1 MMPTLTSHLILII
14 VEQVQ
19 AAIIDPS
26 GNPSLVTPIVPPTTN
41 VDEVDPSISSDYHIP
56 QSPATLVFDI
66 VMFFGN
72 YKLCSNI
79 LMNVGSFKST

>member
-1 MMPTLTSHLILII
+1 MDEFVKQMKSTLPSHLIPII

-41 VDEVDPSISSDYHIP
+41 VDKVDPSISSDDRIP
-56 QSPATLVFDI
+56 
-66 VMFFGN
+66 
-72 YKLCSNI
+72 
-79 LMNVGSFKST
+79 